1 MCAFAIWWT
10 CSSKVDT
17 ILRDR
22 KLGYEIQYMD
32 LQPIVKWAGGKRW
45 LVRKPEGLFPDAY
58 GRYFEPFLGGAAVYF
73 HLAPT
78 VAMLSDVNAEL
89 INVYQSIK
97 DDWFSVA
104 CLLREHQA
112 LHSKEH
118 YYLTRSNVPDCLIER
133 AARTLYLNRTCWN
146 GLYRVNLKG
155 EFNVPIGTKNNVLAD
170 IDKFPAIAELFKT
183 AEFSVRDF
191 EVSIDA
197 AESDDFVFVDPPYT
211 VKHNLNGFVKYNEN
225 LFGWDD
231 QVRLKEAVSRAVKR
245 GVKVLVLN
253 ANHASIQELYEGFDQ
268 VALSRANVLAG
279 KSEFRGVYE
288 ELAIRCW

>member
-1 MCAFAIWWT
+1 
-10 CSSKVDT
+10 
-17 ILRDR
+17 
-22 KLGYEIQYMD
+22 
-32 LQPIVKWAGGKRW
+32 
-45 LVRKPEGLFPDAY
+45 
-58 GRYFEPFLGGAAVYF
+58 
-73 HLAPT
+73 
-78 VAMLSDVNAEL
+78 MLSDVNAEL

-97 DDWFSVA
+97 EDWKSVA
-104 CLLREHQA
+104 DLLREHQE

-118 YYLTRSNVPDCLIER
+118 YYSTRSSLPISPVER

-155 EFNVPIGTKNNVLAD
+155 EFNVPIGTKSNVLSD
-170 IDKFPAIAELFKT
+170 IDKFPAVSELFKS
-183 AEFSVRDF
+183 AEFAVRDF
-191 EVSIDA
+191 EVSINS

-225 LFGWDD
+225 LFGWED
-231 QVRLKEAVSRAVKR
+231 QVRLKESISRAVAR

-253 ANHASIQELYEGFDQ
+253 ANHASIRELYEGFDQ

-288 ELAIRCW
+288 ELAIKCW